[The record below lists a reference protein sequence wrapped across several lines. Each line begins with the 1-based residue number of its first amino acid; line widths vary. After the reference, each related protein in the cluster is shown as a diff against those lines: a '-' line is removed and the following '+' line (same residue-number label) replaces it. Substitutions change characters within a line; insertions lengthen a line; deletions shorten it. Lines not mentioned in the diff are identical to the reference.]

1 MMDPSYCSP
10 NPLSAD
16 LYEMGEKQL
25 HNTVSA
31 MLMAMN
37 KLVPELPIPYPFVIM
52 SSNRMVIMEA
62 TVNWRTIKMALP
74 APMASNGP
82 YIPDHV

>member
-1 MMDPSYCSP
+1 MDPSYCSP
-10 NPLSAD
+10 NPPSAD

-25 HNTVSA
+25 QSTVSA

-52 SSNRMVIMEA
+52 SSNRIVIIEA
-62 TVNWRTIKMALP
+62 TVSWSTIKIALP
-74 APMASNGP
+74 APMASKGP